1 MSENTQDTMN
11 DKAIEALEDAKN
23 VQMNEQI
30 EKQNEEINKQYE
42 ELETHTSKQYDASNI
57 RVLEVRSCKGK
68 TGNVYRFNISK
79 RFASLYLRNR
89 R

>member
-1 MSENTQDTMN
+1 MCYTITIYEDRLGEKHMSENTQDTMN

-57 RVLEVRSCKGK
+57 RV
-68 TGNVYRFNISK
+68 
-79 RFASLYLRNR
+79 
-89 R
+89 